1 MQILS
6 AGLRSPAFIVAGAE
20 VDFKVVA
27 GHISYSY
34 MHRAVIETKNE
45 KSGIE
50 VKSRRHTES

>member
-27 GHISYSY
+27 GHMSYSC

-50 VKSRRHTES
+50 MKSRRHT